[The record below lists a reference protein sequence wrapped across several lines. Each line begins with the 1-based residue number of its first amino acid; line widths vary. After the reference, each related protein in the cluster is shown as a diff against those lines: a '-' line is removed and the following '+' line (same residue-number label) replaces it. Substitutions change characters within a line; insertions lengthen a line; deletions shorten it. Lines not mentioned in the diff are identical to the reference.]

1 MRKGIF
7 NARPSI
13 YICLGDNNQKG
24 FVPDLVQVLEKYEL
38 SFELIIYSH
47 SGVFMSYPAWKR
59 TCTHA
64 IPKFENAAWNARLH
78 ADDDFKRF
86 RQLHKFIQPA
96 LLWRCGTDCRS
107 QFHASIVSILW
118 TQHYEISISDVLC
131 HRCG

>member
-7 NARPSI
+7 NARSSI

-38 SFELIIYSH
+38 SFKLIIYSH

-86 RQLHKFIQPA
+86 RQLHTYIQP
-96 LLWRCGTDCRS
+96 LL
-107 QFHASIVSILW
+107 L
-118 TQHYEISISDVLC
+118 EMC
-131 HRCG
+131 H

>member
-47 SGVFMSYPAWKR
+47 SGVVMSYPAWKR
-59 TCTHA
+59 TC
-64 IPKFENAAWNARLH
+64 KQAWSARLH
-78 ADDDFKRF
+78 ADNDFKSF
-86 RQLHKFIQPA
+86 RQLHTFIQPA

-107 QFHASIVSILW
+107 QFLASIVSILW